1 MDEEKLISKKEVL
14 EKLGISYGQLY
25 RWKRK
30 GLIPENWFIRRA
42 TFTGQETF
50 FPREKIV
57 SRIERIKEMKE
68 THPLDD
74 LADLITARVNDKLE
88 VAFSRL
94 RNLGWL
100 DDEVIRVCHL
110 GDDQS
115 MLSLQETLCV
125 GVLRQLEEKARKEEI
140 DLAKQTIDQSVA
152 AGLIDRI
159 REEHLLL
166 YLLRK
171 RLAAAGISAEIS
183 MVAISSPGAIFDPE
197 TEVVQ
202 LVDLQMLLERIKL
215 DCFKEK
221 GCAEE
226 EKQERAERERE
237 RIEEEQ
243 ERLAEERERLA
254 EEEQERVAEEREE
267 AEEEE

>member
-30 GLIPENWFIRRA
+30 GLIPESWFIRRA

-50 FPREKIV
+50 FPQEKIIA
-57 SRIERIKEMKE
+57 RIERIVKMKD

-74 LADLITARVNDKLE
+74 LADLITARVNGKLE
-88 VAFSRL
+88 VAFSKL
-94 RNLGWL
+94 RSLGWL
-100 DDEVIRVCHL
+100 DDEVIKSFHL
-110 GDDQS
+110 DDEKS
-115 MLSLQETLCV
+115 ALSLQETLCI
-125 GVLRQLEEKARKEEI
+125 GALRQLEKKASKEEI
-140 DLAKQTIDQSVA
+140 DLVKETLDRAMLG
-152 AGLIDRI
+152 GLIDRI
-159 REEHLLL
+159 RQEHLSL

-183 MVAISSPGAIFDPE
+183 LAAISAPAAMFDPK

-202 LVDLQMLLERIKL
+202 SVDLQMLLEQIKMDL
-215 DCFKEK
+215 AKEK
-221 GCAEE
+221 GSSE
-226 EKQERAERERE
+226 EKKRDLSERERE

-243 ERLAEERERLA
+243 ERLEEERERLA
-254 EEEQERVAEEREE
+254 EEQEE
-267 AEEEE
+267 AKEGK

>member
-1 MDEEKLISKKEVL
+1 MMEKEASVDEERLISKKEVL

-30 GLIPENWFIRRA
+30 GLIPESWFIRRA

-50 FPREKIV
+50 FPRDKIIA
-57 SRIERIKEMKE
+57 RIERIVEMKE
-68 THPLDD
+68 SHPLDD
-74 LADLITARVNDKLE
+74 LADLITAKVNDKLE
-88 VAFSRL
+88 VAFSKL

-115 MLSLQETLCV
+115 MLSLQETLCI
-125 GVLRQLEEKARKEEI
+125 GVLSQLEQKARKEEI
-140 DLAKQTIDQSVA
+140 DLVKQTLDRAVGA
-152 AGLIDRI
+152 DLIDRI
-159 REEHLLL
+159 RQERLML

-171 RLAAAGISAEIS
+171 RLAAAGITAEIS
-183 MVAISSPGAIFDPE
+183 LAAISAPEAMFDPE

-202 LVDLQMLLERIKL
+202 SVDLQMLLEQIKL
-215 DCFKEK
+215 DLAREK
-221 GCAEE
+221 GCSEE
-226 EKQERAERERE
+226 EEQERAEREQE
-237 RIEEEQ
+237 RLEEEQ

-254 EEEQERVAEEREE
+254 EEEEE
-267 AEEEE
+267 AKEEG